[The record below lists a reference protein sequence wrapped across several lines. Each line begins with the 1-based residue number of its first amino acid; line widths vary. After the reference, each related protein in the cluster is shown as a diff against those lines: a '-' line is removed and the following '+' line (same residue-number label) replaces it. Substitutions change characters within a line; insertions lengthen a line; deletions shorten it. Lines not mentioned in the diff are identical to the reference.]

1 MAELGKIEKPDNKHY
16 SGKKKLYCVRNMY
29 LVEDAPEEYKNLFN
43 KYWDEVIQQIEK
55 IEVAGQIKKIFC
67 ENIHVSGEE
76 ALDILGKM
84 NERAAQILKNMLE
97 KGSALLPLE
106 SEEIFGPFLD
116 WSNCLMAVRTNE
128 VFEKIHE
135 FYKESLNKRL
145 QHILSVIENNLAVGE
160 TGLLIMRDEDRAKIQ
175 FPKEIEVFLVT
186 PPSYDDIMK
195 WFREQLKTKRDKKAS
210 SA

>member
-1 MAELGKIEKPDNKHY
+1 MTELGKIEKPDNKHY

-29 LVEDAPEEYKNLFN
+29 LVEDAPDEYKSLFN
-43 KYWDEVIQQIEK
+43 KYWDEVAQQIEK
-55 IEVAGQIKKIFC
+55 IEVAGTIKTVFC
-67 ENIHVSGEE
+67 ENVDVPGEE

-84 NERAAQILKNMLE
+84 NERVAQILKNMLE

-106 SEEIFGPFLD
+106 SKEIFGPFLD
-116 WSNCLMAVRTNE
+116 WNNCLMAVRTNE

-135 FYKESLNKRL
+135 FYKESLDKRL
-145 QHILSVIENNLAVGE
+145 QHILNVIENNLAAEE

-175 FPKEIEVFLVT
+175 FPKNIEVFLVT

-195 WFREQLKTKRDKKAS
+195 WFREQLKTKRDKKAF